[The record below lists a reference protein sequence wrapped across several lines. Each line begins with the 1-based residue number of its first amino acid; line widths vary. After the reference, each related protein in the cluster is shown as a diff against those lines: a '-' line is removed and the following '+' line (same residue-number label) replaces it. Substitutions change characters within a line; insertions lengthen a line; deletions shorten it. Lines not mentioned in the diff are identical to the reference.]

1 MTHRTMYL
9 LTPKGADV
17 AEAVRDTGPARYVA
31 APELFDHQE
40 DAERYAT
47 NRTPDGEPWRDHF
60 DLYEVRP
67 VGPEALPAWRR
78 RLVDLTRERLTE

>member
-17 AEAVRDTGPARYVA
+17 AETLRDEGPDAWPT
-31 APELFDHQE
+31 PELFDHQA
-40 DAERYAT
+40 DAERHADR
-47 NRTPDGEPWRDHF
+47 RTPDGERWRDHF
-60 DLYEVRP
+60 ELYEVRP

-78 RLVDLTRERLTE
+78 RLAERTRDRLTE